1 MTKYILNTEAQIQE
15 MLNTIGIQSIDQLY
29 QDLPSALIL
38 KDELQIPKGQSEF
51 AVLAKLKALAQE
63 NIVYKTILRG
73 AGAEHH
79 LIPAVVKQ
87 MSQREEFV
95 TAYTPYQSE
104 FSQGILQSIFEYQT
118 SICELTGMDVSN
130 ASVYDG
136 ASAAAE
142 AVAMVTE
149 KNRRTILIPKNIH
162 PDTRLT
168 IETYTQFQD
177 VTLVDVE
184 LRDGCIDPIDLKTKL
199 NDQVAGVF
207 IQNPNYFG
215 LIEKLD
221 ELSVDCHQVGAKVIA
236 IVHPTT
242 LAYLKSPRAQ
252 GADIAVGEAQSLGIP
267 LSFGGPYLGFMAA
280 SSELT
285 RRIPGRIVGQ
295 TLDLEGK
302 RAFALTLQAREQ
314 HIRRE
319 KASSSLCSNQA
330 LMALTA
336 SMYLAAMGPLG
347 LQEVAVAC
355 LSKAHY
361 FEEEL
366 SKIGFVRRHNA
377 PFFHEFV
384 SAHPKLSP
392 QKIEDLLG
400 QHQILSGLILNEKDV
415 LWCVT
420 ESIEKAQLDEVIQ
433 ILKEAL

>member
-1 MTKYILNTEAQIQE
+1 MTQYTLNTDLQIQE
-15 MLNTIGIQSIDQLY
+15 MLKTIGIQSLDQLY
-29 QDLPSALIL
+29 ADLPSSLIL
-38 KDELQIPKGQSEF
+38 KESMKLPKGQSEF
-51 AVLAKLKALAQE
+51 AVLAKLKALANE
-63 NIVYKTILRG
+63 NRVYKTILRG

-79 LIPAVVKQ
+79 LIPTVVKH

-104 FSQGILQSIFEYQT
+104 FSQGILQSIFEYQS

-136 ASAAAE
+136 AAAAAE

-168 IETYTQFQD
+168 IQTYTQFQD
-177 VTLVDVE
+177 VNLVDVE
-184 LRDGCIDPIDLKTKL
+184 LKEGCVDFLDLKSKL
-199 NDQVAGVF
+199 NEQVAGVF

-221 ELSVDCHQVGAKVIA
+221 ELSVDIHQAGAKVIA

-280 SSELT
+280 SSPLT

-295 TLDLEGK
+295 TLDAEGK

-336 SMYLAAMGPLG
+336 SMYIASLGPKG

-361 FEEEL
+361 FEKEL
-366 SKIGFVRRHNA
+366 LKLGFMRRHTQA
-377 PFFHEFV
+377 FFHEFV
-384 SAHPKLSP
+384 CFHPKLSA
-392 QKIEDLLG
+392 QHIEDLLG
-400 QHQILSGLILNEKDV
+400 QHNILSGLSLNHEDV